1 MGLARRRRIGN
12 KMAFQHVNA
21 STITTPRPLFTM
33 PTGIP
38 RQTPVT
44 IYNGHSAA
52 IFVGDS
58 TIATSGATIGRTL
71 AAANSQTF
79 YVNGGDVI
87 WAVSAANSA
96 AGAIVITYSA

>member
-1 MGLARRRRIGN
+1 
-12 KMAFQHVNA
+12 MAFKHVNA
-21 STITTPRPLFTM
+21 TTFTNVTAIFTA

-38 RQTPVT
+38 RQTPIT

-52 IFVGDS
+52 IFIGDE

-79 YVNGGDVI
+79 YVNGGDVVYAI
-87 WAVSAANSA
+87 SAAGSA
-96 AGAIVITYSA
+96 AGAIVITYAG